1 VRDDVYRSHGFE
13 EIEAMVPPGVADTL
27 DPEGVYGVSWSG
39 RKRSKF
45 ASSRSKKRIVYETP
59 REEWTAVP
67 VPLDGSGLERAIVDR
82 ARARIKDNR
91 SPAKVGDRFWELSSI
106 LFCGCCGRRLSA
118 YQRAKRRGGYLHYYR
133 CRPSSTVDACPNR
146 KSHPAEVLE
155 SHAWILFGSTADPE
169 KITALYDEREG
180 RTGDEERRRRV
191 AVLVERLTV
200 LTRKR
205 AGFQEQQAEG
215 LMTLVE
221 LRERLTDLDEE
232 RSLVSAEMETLR
244 HDATRKEQTN
254 AMLALF
260 FEMREGSMYFGNDPP
275 EERRAAYKKLGARF
289 EVDPDGILTLRFEL
303 DPQGAFGVAKSPN
316 IIMSGPPGSGKTM
329 LARRLPGILPPLTL
343 DESIE
348 VTKVHSAAGEGIGAL
363 IHARPFRAPHHT
375 ISTSGLAGGGSNPRP
390 GEVSLAHHGVLFLD
404 EFPEFNRPTLEVLRQ
419 PLEDG
424 HVTISRVAAT
434 LSYPARVTLVCSM
447 NPCPC
452 GYAGDKRR
460 TCRCSAG
467 QIERYQGRI
476 SGPLLDR
483 IDLFVDVPRLTR
495 QELRGGLAAEPSAVI
510 RKRVAVARETQVRRQ
525 GVPNSALA
533 GARLREACKLGGD
546 SEALFGAAI
555 DRMGLTGRSHD
566 RVLRVAR
573 TVADL
578 AGEHDIAVE
587 HLAEALN
594 YRRSSFLDR

>member
-1 VRDDVYRSHGFE
+1 MSVCRAHSLTLSGIDALPVEVEVDVSPGLPGFSIVGLPDAAVQEARERVKVAISNSGYKFPTKKVIVNLAPAHLRKEGPAFDLPIALAVLAVSGAVPAESLKDAGVVGELSLDGGLRGVRGALSMAEGARREGLRRLVLP
-13 EIEAMVPPGVADTL
+13 EINANEAASIGGVKVFGIRTL
-27 DPEGVYGVSWSG
+27 REAVDFLGGAHEVAQAVPEGN
-39 RKRSKF
+39 
-45 ASSRSKKRIVYETP
+45 
-59 REEWTAVP
+59 
-67 VPLDGSGLERAIVDR
+67 DGSPGNTE
-82 ARARIKDNR
+82 
-91 SPAKVGDRFWELSSI
+91 
-106 LFCGCCGRRLSA
+106 
-118 YQRAKRRGGYLHYYR
+118 
-133 CRPSSTVDACPNR
+133 TVED
-146 KSHPAEVLE
+146 
-155 SHAWILFGSTADPE
+155 FAD
-169 KITALYDEREG
+169 
-180 RTGDEERRRRV
+180 V
-191 AVLVERLTV
+191 AGQSF
-200 LTRKR
+200 
-205 AGFQEQQAEG
+205 A
-215 LMTLVE
+215 
-221 LRERLTDLDEE
+221 
-232 RSLVSAEMETLR
+232 
-244 HDATRKEQTN
+244 
-254 AMLALF
+254 
-260 FEMREGSMYFGNDPP
+260 
-275 EERRAAYKKLGARF
+275 RRAL
-289 EVDPDGILTLRFEL
+289 EVAAAG
-303 DPQGAFGVAKSPN
+303 GHNA
-316 IIMSGPPGSGKTM
+316 IMSGPPGSGKTM

-348 VTKVHSAAGEGIGAL
+348 VTKVHSAAGEGNGAL